1 MVVSM
6 VGVGGISV
14 LRSGT
19 GGFSSSELGLLPYTE
34 KQTSDKFLDQAR
46 YEP

>member
-1 MVVSM
+1 M

-19 GGFSSSELGLLPYTE
+19 GGFSSSEPGLLSYTE
-34 KQTSDKFLDQAR
+34 KQTSDKFLDQTR